1 MTEDPATQGSAAAS
15 RGDGGAT
22 AARRAM
28 VLAGHRKDAAG
39 ARAGLASADGRV
51 RELALGALARAGA
64 LDEAAVLAALDD
76 PLPAVRRRAAD
87 LAARL
92 APSDDLMAALR
103 GALADADPLVVEA
116 ACWSLGELEVGDP
129 GSVATLSGI
138 ARQHVDARVREAA
151 LAALAAIGD
160 PAGLEA
166 VLDALGDRPTV
177 RRRAVVALAAFC
189 GHEVDEALR
198 ASAADRD
205 WQVREVAEIL
215 LDDPTVTD
223 DRTASSGPDGATD
236 PTRSTDPAGPAGS

>member
-1 MTEDPATQGSAAAS
+1 
-15 RGDGGAT
+15 
-22 AARRAM
+22 M
-28 VLAGHRKDAAG
+28 VLAGHRKDAAA
-39 ARAGLASADGRV
+39 ARAGLASADDRV

-76 PLPAVRRRAAD
+76 AVPAVRRRAAD

-92 APSDDLMAALR
+92 APSDVLMAALR
-103 GALADADPLVVEA
+103 GALSDADPLVVEA
-116 ACWSLGELEVGDP
+116 ACWSLGELGVGAS
-129 GSVATLSGI
+129 GAVATLSGI

-166 VLDALGDRPTV
+166 VLDALADRPTV

-189 GHEVDEALR
+189 GPEVDEALR

-215 LDDPTVTD
+215 LD
-223 DRTASSGPDGATD
+223 ASGPDDFTD
-236 PTRSTDPAGPAGS
+236 PRSTDPRATDPAPRPAGS